1 MVDAVTGSDAPMEPK
16 VYKESFESGV
26 CSEDPTGSSA
36 MLLKQKLK
44 RKQKQKQSGS
54 DAEHGERGSSS
65 EIPQQPQHAAEEPAS
80 WLAGWKADWQ
90 AVELDPS
97 FFPYSWPKPL
107 LAAQRWR

>member
-54 DAEHGERGSSS
+54 DAEHG
-65 EIPQQPQHAAEEPAS
+65 
-80 WLAGWKADWQ
+80 
-90 AVELDPS
+90 
-97 FFPYSWPKPL
+97 
-107 LAAQRWR
+107 